1 MNPSQIDEDSDL
13 LEVVFDD
20 SALHVERHVE
30 STPSHN
36 LLYLLSDGDRRQSAR
51 RNMKEDLTCRDGN

>member
-20 SALHVERHVE
+20 SALHVESHVE
-30 STPSHN
+30 SIPSHN
-36 LLYLLSDGDRRQSAR
+36 LLYLTETDVSQHEGI
-51 RNMKEDLTCRDGN
+51 